1 MAGRINSYTF
11 VPNAVLSLRTRE
23 VINMAKVGL
32 YVFTNKVK
40 KRGTRKNSYFESEKY
55 TGFRHIINEID
66 RGKHC
71 VEFCSSANMNRF
83 DFVLVPIISF
93 YDVIN
98 LINELK
104 GKKRTCKVVVGGPG
118 VFNIRGYKDYID
130 IAVFRRAEG
139 IINKVLE
146 MEPLDNVWYKEYD
159 EGLKNIYEIGKP
171 RYLLGDEKSVG
182 CSKKCKFCQYSWTNG
197 YKTKKEK
204 GKYTSGYSEYEDF
217 FLSFDW
223 EKARKNVVTALDAST
238 EYGRK
243 KIGKYISNKE
253 IIEKLRESNHVDANK
268 RLSVKIYNI
277 IGYEWEDEESARL
290 EEIRETLKEA
300 SQYIKNKVILS
311 FHFSH
316 FVPMQHTP
324 FWYYPVNRVNYKE
337 IFNRSE
343 RNYILCNTDNLQ
355 AYTGNWG
362 TTPAYAIEECLIE
375 RAWEEHAEIIEKTFT
390 SKKYWNLSAMQKM
403 ILFEKEEYDYASRRY
418 SETEDY
424 PTNYIISPFNKK
436 NR

>member
-11 VPNAVLSLRTRE
+11 VPNAALSLRDSE
-23 VINMAKVGL
+23 GKAMAKVGL
-32 YVFTNKVK
+32 YVFTDKVK
-40 KRGTRKNSYFESEKY
+40 KRGTRKNDYFESEKY
-55 TGFRHIINEID
+55 IGFRHIISEID
-66 RGKHC
+66 RDKHY
-71 VEFCSSANMNRF
+71 VEWCSSATMNKF

-93 YDVIN
+93 YDIIN

-104 GKKRTCKVVVGGPG
+104 GKKRTCRVVVGGPG

-159 EGLKNIYEIGKP
+159 EGLKNVYEIGKP
-171 RYLLGDEKSVG
+171 RYFIGDEKSIG
-182 CSKKCKFCQYSWTNG
+182 CRKKCKFCQYSWTNG
-197 YKTKKEK
+197 YKTRKET
-204 GKYTSGYSEYEDF
+204 GKYTSGFSEYEDF

-223 EKARKNVVTALDAST
+223 EKAVQHVVTALDAST

-243 KIGKYISNKE
+243 RIGKYISNKE
-253 IIEKLRESNHVDANK
+253 IIEKLRESNYVKTNK

-277 IGYEWEDEESARL
+277 IGYEWENEESARL

-324 FWYYPVNRVNYKE
+324 FWHYPVNRVNYKE

-403 ILFEKEEYDYASRRY
+403 ILFEKEDYDYASRRY
-418 SETEDY
+418 SESEDY